1 MEIDDRKVDDC
12 FRDVLDTVWKLHLTP
27 EEVNTILY
35 NTYSTLYQ
43 VLKIAYANKHKRSSG
58 GNANE
63 KAE

>member
-1 MEIDDRKVDDC
+1 MEIDDRKVDDS
-12 FRDVLDTVWKLHLTP
+12 FRDILDIFWKLHLTP

>member
-1 MEIDDRKVDDC
+1 MEIDDRKVDDS
-12 FRDVLDTVWKLHLTP
+12 FRDVLDIVWKLHLTP

-43 VLKIAYANKHKRSSG
+43 VLKIAYANKHRRNG